1 MGVPVSGRR
10 DRHWLWSS
18 DRSTVCGEYLP
29 RRTGKTKSKATQI
42 QPMTQTTSGHTSTPA
57 TDTSPPLRRHRATL
71 ALLALSV
78 GGFGIGLTEFVIA
91 GLLTEV
97 ATDLGV
103 TISVAGHLVG
113 GYALAVVPGAL
124 LITPLLMKRTPKYAL
139 VLLLGFFV
147 IGNLLSA
154 WSPDYAV
161 MLTGRIIAALAHGGF
176 FGIGAVLASSLVPQN
191 KRASAVAALFAGLTI
206 ANVLGVPAG
215 AFVGQQFGW
224 RMVFW
229 FISIIGVIALLGL
242 IALVPRTS
250 PEPNQLPMPAQFRA
264 LVRPQVL
271 ASLLTTILVFGGTF
285 GVFTYIEPL
294 LREVTGYSAAA
305 IPWLLVLFGVGL
317 FAGNIIGGRLADKN
331 ADNAVLVLTVILP
344 LVILALG
351 AAAAVPIA
359 AALLLGLL
367 GAVSF
372 ATVPGLQARV
382 LRQAHGA
389 ATLASATNIA
399 AFNLGNM
406 IGVTLAGAAIA
417 AGWGLRSPT
426 ITGALLTLAGLA
438 VIVAARVAARRKAHH
453 RARSFGDAGG
463 VEHDP
468 VVPLGVVQHFAVEA
482 QPPPGRVMQAL
493 HCRSSSSDL
502 ASLPMAAEGR
512 AGGQELGEQGV

>member
-1 MGVPVSGRR
+1 M
-10 DRHWLWSS
+10 
-18 DRSTVCGEYLP
+18 TN
-29 RRTGKTKSKATQI
+29 SKATRI
-42 QPMTQTTSGHTSTPA
+42 EPMTQNTVDQATRPA
-57 TDTSPPLRRHRATL
+57 TNMSPPLRRHRATL

-124 LITPLLMKRTPKYAL
+124 IITPLLVKRTPKHAL
-139 VLLLGFFV
+139 VLLLTFFV
-147 IGNLLSA
+147 IGNVLSA

-176 FGIGAVLASSLVPQN
+176 FGIGAVLASSLVPPH

-215 AFVGQQFGW
+215 AWVGQEFGW

-229 FISIIGVIALLGL
+229 VISIIGVVALLGL

-250 PEPNQLPMPAQFRA
+250 PEADQLPLAQQFRV

-271 ASLLTTILVFGGTF
+271 AQLLTTILVFGGTF

-317 FAGNIIGGRLADKN
+317 FAGNILGGRAADKN
-331 ADNAVLVLTVILP
+331 ADNAVLVLTIILP
-344 LVILALG
+344 LVILAIG
-351 AAAAVPIA
+351 AAASLPILTA
-359 AALLLGLL
+359 ILLGLL
-367 GAVSF
+367 GAVGF
-372 ATVPGLQARV
+372 ATVPALQARV
-382 LRQAHGA
+382 LSQAHGA
-389 ATLASATNIA
+389 TTLASAVNIA
-399 AFNLGNM
+399 AFNLGNT
-406 IGVTLAGAAIA
+406 IGVTLAGGAIA
-417 AGWGLRSPT
+417 AGYGLRSPS
-426 ITGALLTLAGLA
+426 ITGALLTLLGLA
-438 VIVAARVAARRKAHH
+438 VVVVARIAARRAN
-453 RARSFGDAGG
+453 
-463 VEHDP
+463 
-468 VVPLGVVQHFAVEA
+468 
-482 QPPPGRVMQAL
+482 
-493 HCRSSSSDL
+493 
-502 ASLPMAAEGR
+502 ASATCVTTTA
-512 AGGQELGEQGV
+512 